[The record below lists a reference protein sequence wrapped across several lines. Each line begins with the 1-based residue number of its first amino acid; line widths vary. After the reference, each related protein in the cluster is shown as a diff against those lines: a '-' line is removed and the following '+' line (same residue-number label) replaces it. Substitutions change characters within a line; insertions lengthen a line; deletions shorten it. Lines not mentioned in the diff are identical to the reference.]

1 MPVVPIGGTAI
12 WIRSIAR
19 HFIPLPALTVAGHLQ
34 PTETT
39 TENTA
44 LTIAISLTVLEVIA
58 MTEEQFERE
67 KLYQATMNV
76 FDGMRKKGLITEEQY
91 AIIDT
96 KMLEKYRP
104 LLGTLFRQ
112 IDLI

>member
-1 MPVVPIGGTAI
+1 MTAVLTGGTPI
-12 WIRSIAR
+12 WTRSTAKP
-19 HFIPLPALTVAGHLQ
+19 FIPLPAPAVGNLSQ

-44 LTIAISLTVLEVIA
+44 PMTAISWTASKVVIA

-67 KLYQATMNV
+67 KLYQASMNL
-76 FDGMRKKGLITEEQY
+76 FKSMLEKGLLTEEQY

-104 LLGTLFRQ
+104 LLGTLFAE
-112 IDLI
+112 IT

>member
-1 MPVVPIGGTAI
+1 MPAVPTGGTAI

-19 HFIPLPALTVAGHLQ
+19 PFIPLPALTVERLSQ

-44 LTIAISLTVLEVIA
+44 LTIAISLTASEVIA

-76 FDGMRKKGLITEEQY
+76 FDGMLKKGLITEEQY

-104 LLGTLFRQ
+104 LLGTLFAE
-112 IDLI
+112 LT

>member
-1 MPVVPIGGTAI
+1 M
-12 WIRSIAR
+12 
-19 HFIPLPALTVAGHLQ
+19 
-34 PTETT
+34 T
-39 TENTA
+39 TENIA
-44 LTIAISLTVLEVIA
+44 LMIATSLTASEVIT

-76 FDGMRKKGLITEEQY
+76 FDGMLKKGLITKEQY

-104 LLGTLFRQ
+104 LLGALFAE
-112 IDLI
+112 LT

>member
-1 MPVVPIGGTAI
+1 M
-12 WIRSIAR
+12 
-19 HFIPLPALTVAGHLQ
+19 
-34 PTETT
+34 ETT
-39 TENTA
+39 RENTA
-44 LTIAISLTVLEVIA
+44 LTIATLLTASEVTA

-76 FDGMRKKGLITEEQY
+76 FDGMLKKGLITEEQY

-104 LLGTLFRQ
+104 LLGTLFAE
-112 IDLI
+112 LT

>member
-1 MPVVPIGGTAI
+1 MPAVPIGGTAI

-19 HFIPLPALTVAGHLQ
+19 HFIPLPALTVAGPLQ

-44 LTIAISLTVLEVIA
+44 LTIATSLTA

-76 FDGMRKKGLITEEQY
+76 FDGMLKKGLITEEQY

-104 LLGTLFRQ
+104 LLGTLFAE
-112 IDLI
+112 LT

>member
-1 MPVVPIGGTAI
+1 
-12 WIRSIAR
+12 
-19 HFIPLPALTVAGHLQ
+19 
-34 PTETT
+34 
-39 TENTA
+39 
-44 LTIAISLTVLEVIA
+44 

-76 FDGMRKKGLITEEQY
+76 FDGMLKKGLITEEQY

-104 LLGTLFRQ
+104 LLGTLFAQ
-112 IDLI
+112 IT